1 MGKRDDARVFTI
13 NGKVVPPDMLT
24 YDDVVYLGIKF
35 LENNLQFPNSKN
47 AMYKNNLPSY
57 KRLKNIIQENGK
69 TFKDYYAD
77 INTMN
82 HQQKYIKLN
91 EVWNNYIGSFP
102 FVVNSD
108 LVLYLD
114 NVINI
119 EYKSKI
125 LYYVHDNYEYKYCL
139 SYKTLHDVIQNRRPP
154 RIFVYNSE
162 YMVCNLNNYMRLHNY
177 NFFCIR
183 I

>member
-82 HQQKYIKLN
+82 H
-91 EVWNNYIGSFP
+91 
-102 FVVNSD
+102 
-108 LVLYLD
+108 
-114 NVINI
+114 
-119 EYKSKI
+119 
-125 LYYVHDNYEYKYCL
+125 
-139 SYKTLHDVIQNRRPP
+139 
-154 RIFVYNSE
+154 
-162 YMVCNLNNYMRLHNY
+162 
-177 NFFCIR
+177 
-183 I
+183 